1 MHNLRHLLIHEVQEL
16 YSAARELVE
25 AFPILVGKAH
35 DPGLKS
41 ALQLHLGESEQQVR
55 RLERVAEILEV
66 NFDHLPCKGMKGLIR
81 EAGDVIEAEKPE
93 VVDAGLIGAAQKVDH
108 YGIAGYGTARAHA
121 QRLGLLEVARILSQ
135 TLDEKAAA
143 NDKLTLI
150 AESGVN
156 QLAVAAAAN

>member
-1 MHNLRHLLIHEVQEL
+1 MHNLKYLLIHEIQEL
-16 YSAARELVE
+16 YSAARELVD
-25 AFPILVGKAH
+25 AFPILVGKAN
-35 DPGLKS
+35 DPELKS
-41 ALQLHLGESEQQVR
+41 ALRLHLGESEQQVR

-66 NFDHLPCKGMKGLIR
+66 NFDHLPCKGMKGLIG

-108 YGIAGYGTARAHA
+108 YEIAGYGTARAHA
-121 QRLGLLEVARILSQ
+121 QRLGLLEVARILQQ

-156 QLAVAAAAN
+156 QLAVAAAN